1 MKGCAQSL
9 AVATF
14 VFFGTF
20 ISISCKSESTENE
33 NGVQDDGLVSQDTRA
48 LTDVQLTSTD
58 ATPILPDAGATD
70 GVAPGSDSTEIR
82 ETSVAIDVPAA
93 DAQDAGDDGCPI
105 WMPVDEPD
113 YGKPPQPPSSQALC
127 TPELPCVDGEMCAI
141 DFYLVEGVEHG
152 PCFRVCYHPESDFPS
167 DLGCDPSEFCAL
179 TRRCI
184 SQNIEPDC
192 DVETGR
198 GMQGIGWCV
207 PKNRTLGGLGG
218 NWDAS
223 GCPCEHPTLSEEDK
237 AACEAGAN

>member
-1 MKGCAQSL
+1 MNGYPKSL
-9 AVATF
+9 HASMF
-14 VFFGTF
+14 VSFGILF
-20 ISISCKSESTENE
+20 VLSCKSEVAGKT
-33 NGVQDDGLVSQDTRA
+33 NGTQDDGLATQDTRA
-48 LTDVQLTSTD
+48 LSDVQVASMDT
-58 ATPILPDAGATD
+58 TPILPDAGATD
-70 GVAPGSDSTEIR
+70 GVAHGSDSTEIR
-82 ETSVAIDVPAA
+82 EISVSIDLPAA

-113 YGKPPQPPSSQALC
+113 YGKPPQPASSLTLC
-127 TPELPCVDGEMCAI
+127 TPELPCVDGEMCS
-141 DFYLVEGVEHG
+141 FEFFLTEGVEQG
-152 PCFRVCYHPESDFPS
+152 ACFRVCYHPKSDVPN
-167 DLGCDPSEFCAL
+167 DLGCDSSEFCAL
-179 TRRCI
+179 HRRCL